1 MKQKFKICL
10 FNQPFFT
17 IKEGGMNMYSLP
29 KKVTIIEVGPRDGLQ
44 NEKNVVPTD
53 VKLQFIEQLQQ
64 AGVEEMELSS
74 FVSPKWVPQMSDAK
88 EIVTNVKKMGRQF
101 VLTPNK
107 KGIDLALENGA
118 KNVAVF
124 VGVSDSFNKKN
135 INKTTRE
142 SMNELQPLVEKLI
155 EEGYFVRACISTA
168 FYCPFEGAV
177 DPQKVTE
184 LCKEFVSWGVQELS
198 VADTIGMAN
207 PKESYELFHT
217 LINEFPQT
225 LITAHFHD
233 TRKMGI
239 ANIFAALQAGISRF
253 DTSAGGLGG
262 CPFAPGATGNVATE
276 DVVNMLHKMDI
287 STNINIDKLL
297 HAVDIISPHVSRPIE
312 TGMYKL
318 FKSK

>member
-1 MKQKFKICL
+1 
-10 FNQPFFT
+10 
-17 IKEGGMNMYSLP
+17 MNMYSLP

-53 VKLQFIEQLQQ
+53 VKLLFIEQLQK

-88 EIVTNVKKMGRQF
+88 EIVTNAKKVGRQF

-118 KNVAVF
+118 KSVAVF

-142 SMNELQPLVEKLI
+142 SMNELKPLVEKLI
-155 EEGYFVRACISTA
+155 EDGYFVRACISTA

-177 DPQKVTE
+177 DPEKVTE

-207 PKESYELFHT
+207 PKESYALFHT
-217 LINEFPQT
+217 LINVFPHT

-239 ANIFAALQAGISRF
+239 ANIFAALQAGVSRF

-287 STNINIDKLL
+287 TTNIDIDELL
-297 HAVDIISPHVSRPIE
+297 NAVDIISPYVSRPIE

>member
-1 MKQKFKICL
+1 
-10 FNQPFFT
+10 
-17 IKEGGMNMYSLP
+17 MYSLP

-53 VKLQFIEQLQQ
+53 IKLLFIEQLQK
-64 AGVEEMELSS
+64 AGMREMEVSS

-88 EIVTNVKKMGRQF
+88 EIVTNAEKMGRQF

-107 KGIDLALENGA
+107 KGVELAKESGA
-118 KNVAVF
+118 KSFAVF

-142 SMNELQPLVEKLI
+142 SMNELKPLVETLI

-168 FYCPFEGAV
+168 FYCPFEGAIE
-177 DPQKVTE
+177 PQKVID
-184 LCKEFVSWGVQELS
+184 LCKEFVSWGVHDLS

-207 PKESYELFHT
+207 PKESYELFHM
-217 LINEFPQT
+217 LKNEFPNT

-276 DVVNMLHKMDI
+276 DVVNMLHRMDI
-287 STNINIDKLL
+287 STNVDLDELL
-297 HAVDIISPHVSRPIE
+297 KAVDIIAPYVSRPIE
-312 TGMYKL
+312 TAMYKL